1 MIFEE
6 NVPLA
11 PLTTLKV
18 GGPARYF
25 ARPESVE
32 ELKAAF
38 ERAYRE
44 ELPVFVLGGGSNV
57 VISDDGFDGV
67 VIQPNLLGIGFDL
80 TSGSKAINV
89 TAGAGE
95 NWDQF
100 VEHCVKAGL
109 AGIEAL
115 SGIPGRVGGTP
126 IQNVGAYGQEV
137 SETVV
142 SVECFDRETNSVV
155 RLSNADCGFKYRES
169 IFNTTH
175 RDRYVVLEVT
185 FSLEL
190 DGRPKIAYRDLVE
203 RFEGREPSLAQ
214 VRRAVLEIRRS
225 KSMVIDEDDPNSRS
239 AGSFFKN
246 PIVERSVFEAI
257 AARFDSVP
265 MFPAG
270 ENCVKIPAA
279 WLIEGAGFQKGARMG
294 RAGISSRHP
303 LAIINADGASAAEII
318 ALKNAIQ
325 EAVREK
331 FSIDLSPEPVFVG
344 F

>member
-67 VIQPNLLGIGFDL
+67 VIQPNFLGIAVDPASNAVNL
-80 TSGSKAINV
+80 

-100 VEHCVKAGL
+100 VEHCVKSGL

-155 RLSNADCGFKYRES
+155 RLSNADCVFKDGES
-169 IFNTTH
+169 RFNTTH

-190 DGRPKIAYRDLVE
+190 DGRPKIAYRDLKE
-203 RFEGREPSLAQ
+203 RFGDREPSLAE
-214 VRRAVLEIRRS
+214 VREAVLEIRRS

-265 MFPAG
+265 VFPAG

-318 ALKNAIQ
+318 ALKNAIK

>member
-25 ARPESVE
+25 VQPRDVG
-32 ELKAAF
+32 ELKAALETARDKGLNIF
-38 ERAYRE
+38 I
-44 ELPVFVLGGGSNV
+44 LGGGSNV
-57 VISDDGFDGV
+57 VISDAGFDGV
-67 VIQPNLLGIGFDL
+67 VIRPAFLGVEFEFRDG
-80 TSGSKAINV
+80 V
-89 TAGAGE
+89 TRVSAGAGE
-95 NWDQF
+95 NWDTF
-100 VEHCVKAGL
+100 VESCVKMELAGL
-109 AGIEAL
+109 EAL
-115 SGIPGRVGGTP
+115 SGIPGLVGGTP
-126 IQNVGAYGQEV
+126 IQNVGAYGQDV
-137 SETVV
+137 SETII
-142 SVECFDRETNSVV
+142 SVECLDRENNSVETF
-155 RLSNADCGFKYRES
+155 SNADCKFKYRES
-169 IFNTTH
+169 FFNTSH
-175 RDRYVVLEVT
+175 RNRYVILKVN
-185 FSLEL
+185 FEL
-190 DGRPKIAYRDLVE
+190 KQNTKPKIAYRDLKE
-203 RFEGREPSLAQ
+203 RFGDREPSLAE
-214 VRRAVLEIRRS
+214 VREAVLEIRRS
-225 KSMVIDEDDPNSRS
+225 KSMVIDEDDPNSLS

-246 PIVERSVFEAI
+246 PIVASSVYDAI

-279 WLIEGAGFQKGARMG
+279 WLIESAGFQKGARMG

>member
-1 MIFEE
+1 MLFEE

-25 ARPESVE
+25 ARPKDVE
-32 ELKAAF
+32 ELKAVF
-38 ERAYRE
+38 ERARSE
-44 ELPVFVLGGGSNV
+44 DLEVFVLGGGSNV
-57 VISDDGFDGV
+57 VVSDAGFDGV
-67 VIQPNLLGIGFDL
+67 VVQPNFLHIAFGF
-80 TSGSKAINV
+80 TSGSNV
-89 TAGAGE
+89 MVVIAGAGE
-95 NWDQF
+95 SWDKV
-100 VEHCVKAGL
+100 VEQSVRMNL

-142 SVECFDRETNSVV
+142 WVECFDRETNSVV

-175 RDRYVVLEVT
+175 RDRYVVLEVN
-185 FSLEL
+185 FRLEAN
-190 DGRPKIAYRDLVE
+190 GRPKIAYRDLKE
-203 RFEGREPSLAQ
+203 RFGGREPSLAE
-214 VRRAVLEIRRS
+214 VREAVLEIRRS

-246 PIVERSVFEAI
+246 PIVASSVYDAI
-257 AARFDSVP
+257 AARFDNVP

-279 WLIEGAGFQKGARMG
+279 WLIESAGFQKGTRMG

-318 ALKNAIQ
+318 ALKNSIQ
-325 EAVREK
+325 EAVSEK

>member
-25 ARPESVE
+25 ARPESVD
-32 ELKAAF
+32 ELKAVF

-57 VISDDGFDGV
+57 VIADAGFDGV
-67 VIQPNLLGIGFDL
+67 VIQPNLLGIAVVPA
-80 TSGSKAINV
+80 SNAVNV

-95 NWDQF
+95 DWDRL
-100 VEHCVKAGL
+100 VELCVEKNL

-137 SETVV
+137 SETIVAV
-142 SVECFDRETNSVV
+142 NCFDRETNSVV

-185 FSLEL
+185 FNLEL

-246 PIVERSVFEAI
+246 PIVERSVYDAI
-257 AARFDSVP
+257 ATRFDKVP

-279 WLIEGAGFQKGARMG
+279 WLIESAGFQKGARMG

-318 ALKNAIQ
+318 ALKTSIQ
-325 EAVREK
+325 EAVKDK

>member
-67 VIQPNLLGIGFDL
+67 VIQPNFLGIAVDPASNAVNL
-80 TSGSKAINV
+80 

-100 VEHCVKAGL
+100 VEHCVKSGL

-190 DGRPKIAYRDLVE
+190 DGRPKIAYRDLKE
-203 RFEGREPSLAQ
+203 RFGDREPSLAE
-214 VRRAVLEIRRS
+214 VREAVLEIRRS
-225 KSMVIDEDDPNSRS
+225 KSMVIDEDDPNSLS

-246 PIVERSVFEAI
+246 PIVASSVYDAI

-318 ALKNAIQ
+318 ALKNAIK